1 MPIEDTI
8 VAAQEEFTA
17 AYETAVNDFVD
28 NAKELEEDND
38 SNDVILALGALVVAD
53 YWLQDLAIENA
64 ISQYMSR
71 IDSVLDD
78 LRFFG
83 NIDESRLL
91 AFRLANENL
100 IRNYS
105 VSLGDKVKLS
115 VIRGISAG
123 QDSSAI
129 KNLVLRDYFLRSSSV
144 STFVQTQIADYANLV
159 TQSLAETAPENTK
172 YIFINPIDSKTRNIC
187 TKMVSF
193 GPMTKKEIEANFPG
207 AFSDRGGPNCRG
219 YWDVAR
225 NEDKELINDAK
236 KQFSDLE
243 KKFKEKGRSLTIK
256 TQKQYYDKRVNG

>member
-1 MPIEDTI
+1 MPIQDTI
-8 VAAQEEFTA
+8 VAAQEEFTQS
-17 AYETAVNDFVD
+17 YELAVNEFVD
-28 NAKELEEDND
+28 NAKELEENND
-38 SNDVILALGALVVAD
+38 SNQVILALGALAVAD
-53 YWLQDLAIENA
+53 YWLQDLAIESA
-64 ISQYMSR
+64 INQYMLR

-83 NIDESRLL
+83 NIDESRLR

-123 QDSSAI
+123 QDASAI
-129 KNLVLRDYFLRSSSV
+129 KNLVLRDYFLRSSSI

-172 YIFINPIDSKTRNIC
+172 YIFINPIDSKTRHVC

-193 GPMTKKEIEANFPG
+193 GPMTRKEVEANFPG
-207 AFSDRGGPNCRG
+207 AFADRGGPNCRG
-219 YWDVAR
+219 YWDVAT
-225 NEDKELINDAK
+225 NEDKELVSDAK
-236 KQFSDLE
+236 KEFSDL
-243 KKFKEKGRSLTIK
+243 KRRYKEKGRSLSIK
-256 TQKQYYDKRVNG
+256 TQKQYYDKRKNG